1 MRSGTRAPGLSDTIV
16 SMAGL
21 KDFLSLNQFNSR
33 LQELHAKARGGSL
46 DPAERAAYERCR
58 SDLARMLVFAQQLTR
73 RPSETFRQAL
83 RVPLAFKLDVET
95 TAKHREQT
103 VTIDVST
110 GGFAAI
116 LVQARVSGETLAFTL
131 HLPDEA
137 LVGRAQVV
145 ASSPVAPDGKG
156 FRMSF
161 AIQDLQASDLERL
174 EMATFDW
181 VLAQLELGP
190 PK

>member
-1 MRSGTRAPGLSDTIV
+1 MA
-16 SMAGL
+16 SMPGL

-83 RVPLAFKLDVET
+83 RVPLALKVEVET

-116 LVQARVSGETLAFTL
+116 LLQPCVSGETWTSAGTPYTATSATPGWRCAICITL
-131 HLPDEA
+131 SAEKFSPSLRIQSSVLP
-137 LVGRAQVV
+137 L
-145 ASSPVAPDGKG
+145 K
-156 FRMSF
+156 
-161 AIQDLQASDLERL
+161 
-174 EMATFDW
+174 
-181 VLAQLELGP
+181 
-190 PK
+190 